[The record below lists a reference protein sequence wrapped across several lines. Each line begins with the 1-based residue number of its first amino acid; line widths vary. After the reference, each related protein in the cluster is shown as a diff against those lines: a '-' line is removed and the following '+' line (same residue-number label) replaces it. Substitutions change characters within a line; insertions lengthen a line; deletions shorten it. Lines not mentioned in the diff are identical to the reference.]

1 MAEQETPAQAQAQ
14 AQGATA
20 RNALVV
26 IAVVVTG
33 AAVYWLSGILTPL
46 ALALFLMIM
55 IDSFARA
62 LRRRFRFPAIAA
74 MPLAILISVV
84 LFCATAFVVA
94 SNAGGF
100 LGELYGYTPK
110 LDALLARLASAFGV
124 AVPPTV
130 VQLIQQLNPAV
141 YVGQVAQAVEGFAAS
156 TFLVMIYL
164 GFLLASRQGF
174 ERKTASLFRH
184 PGERHNAAVVFL
196 RIRNGVAGYLW
207 VQTVACGIIGI
218 GSWMVMAALGLNNA
232 LFWAFLIFIFG
243 YIPIIGGLVGVAAP
257 TLFGLVQFDTW
268 WRAAVMFVALQTIGF
283 VVGSIVYPRMQGKSL
298 NIDPVVVLL
307 ALAFW
312 GVVWGVPGMVL
323 STPLTVVAMVVLAQF
338 AGTHWIAVMLSSD
351 GEPLGGG
358 HTAARVRAE
367 THEEVGAVTQS

>member
-1 MAEQETPAQAQAQ
+1 MAEQTQPAPA
-14 AQGATA
+14 ATG

-33 AAVYWLSGILTPL
+33 AAVYWLSSILTPL

-55 IDSFARA
+55 IDSFARV
-62 LRRRFRFPAIAA
+62 LRRRLKFPAIAA
-74 MPLAILISVV
+74 MPLAIVISVV
-84 LFCATAFVVA
+84 LFCLAAFVVA

-100 LGELYGYTPK
+100 LSELYTYAPK
-110 LDALLARLASAFGV
+110 LDAVIARLAGAFGV

-130 VQLIQQLNPAV
+130 AQLIQQLNPAG
-141 YVGQVAQAVEGFAAS
+141 YIGKVAQAVEGFAAS
-156 TFLVMIYL
+156 AFLVMIYL

-174 ERKTASLFRH
+174 ERKTVSLFRN
-184 PGERHNAAVVFL
+184 PGERHSAAVVFL
-196 RIRNGVAGYLW
+196 RIRNGIEGYLW
-207 VQTVACGIIGI
+207 VQTVACGIIAI
-218 GSWMVMAALGLNNA
+218 GSWAVMAALGLDNA
-232 LFWAFLIFIFG
+232 LFWAFLIFIIG
-243 YIPIIGGLVGVAAP
+243 YIPIVGGLVGVAAP
-257 TLFGLVQFDTW
+257 TLFALVQFDGW
-268 WRAAVMFVALQTIGF
+268 WRTAVMVVALQSIGF

-312 GVVWGVPGMVL
+312 GVLWGIPGMIL
-323 STPLTVVAMVVLAQF
+323 STPLTVVTMVVLAQF

-358 HTAARVRAE
+358 RTPPAPAKIPAPIA
-367 THEEVGAVTQS
+367 AVTHS

>member
-1 MAEQETPAQAQAQ
+1 MAEQEQVAPVA
-14 AQGATA
+14 ATA

-26 IAVVVTG
+26 IAVVVAG
-33 AAVYWLSGILTPL
+33 AAIYWLSGILTPL

-55 IDSFARA
+55 IDSFARV
-62 LRRRFRFPAIAA
+62 LRRRLRFPAIAA
-74 MPLAILISVV
+74 MPLAIVISVV
-84 LFCATAFVVA
+84 LFCLAAFVVA

-100 LGELYGYTPK
+100 IGALYSYEPK
-110 LDALLARLASAFGV
+110 LDGMIARLASVFGL

-130 VQLIQQLNPAV
+130 AQLIQQLNPAA
-141 YVGQVAQAVEGFAAS
+141 YVGSIAQAVEGFASS

-174 ERKTASLFRH
+174 ERKMVSLFRH

-196 RIRNGVAGYLW
+196 RIRNGIEGYLW
-207 VQTVACGIIGI
+207 VQTVACAIIGL
-218 GSWMVMAALGLNNA
+218 GSWAVMAALGLNNA
-232 LFWAFLIFIFG
+232 LFWAFLIFIVG

-257 TLFGLVQFDTW
+257 TLFALVQFDEW
-268 WRAAVMFVALQTIGF
+268 WRTVVMVVALQTIGF

-312 GVVWGVPGMVL
+312 GVVWGVPGMIL
-323 STPLTVVAMVVLAQF
+323 STPLTVVMMVVLAQF
-338 AGTHWIAVMLSSD
+338 AGTHWIAVLLSSD
-351 GEPLGGG
+351 GEPLGSGR
-358 HTAARVRAE
+358 TAPPPAHLEAPPASPVA
-367 THEEVGAVTQS
+367 AVTHS